1 MTMVGAVVSIV
12 EEKGV
17 CACVFGGF
25 KVVSSGCRRRQEG
38 TRTRSAV
45 RAAAAILG
53 LRYKTAATKNRGG
66 RVVLL
71 GNGTSREQK
80 ML

>member
-1 MTMVGAVVSIV
+1 MVGAVVSIV

-17 CACVFGGF
+17 GVCVFGGF

-45 RAAAAILG
+45 RATTRAAAILG
-53 LRYKTAATKNRGG
+53 LRYKTAATKNLVGG
-66 RVVLL
+66 LCY
-71 GNGTSREQK
+71 
-80 ML
+80 